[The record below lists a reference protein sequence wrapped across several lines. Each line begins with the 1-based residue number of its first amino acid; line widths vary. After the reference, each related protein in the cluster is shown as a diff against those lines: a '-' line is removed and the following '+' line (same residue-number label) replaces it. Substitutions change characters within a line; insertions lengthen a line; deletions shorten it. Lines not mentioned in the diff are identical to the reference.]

1 MYPSLVLTAAL
12 VAPAAPVPRDAAPP
26 ATGPA
31 PRVLALK
38 ADGAGAVRVTATVYV
53 KQTVT
58 TTQVVMEGNQQV
70 QKQIEYDTVTT
81 QHLSK
86 TLAEFNGTFA
96 TADGRPLTADEA
108 AARVK
113 AGATVLASADGKP
126 VGKAWLQAV
135 APDTVV
141 MVADGLAHAQILWGG
156 EPLPLTPAPQL
167 SLLAPADTGGPV
179 ARVTSSPAGGPVYY
193 DEVMWEGGARAFRG
207 RGGLRFAGDGMH
219 YLNGAPAEPKVLTK
233 PLAEVTFDAYDRAG
247 KLVPRGEAL
256 KRLAAGGLVLVA
268 GDGRMPDDGY
278 LKGFRE
284 DVLVLV
290 GNELVLPVVPLDQTK
305 KKLSEKPRGIFRD

>member
-12 VAPAAPVPRDAAPP
+12 VSPAAPVPRDAAPNVS
-26 ATGPA
+26 GPA

-38 ADGAGAVRVTATVYV
+38 ADNGGAVRVTATVYI

-58 TTQVVMEGNQQV
+58 ATQTVMEGNNQV
-70 QKQIEYDTVTT
+70 QKQVEYDTVTT
-81 QHLSK
+81 QYLNK
-86 TLAEFNGTFA
+86 TLAEFNGKFA

-108 AARVK
+108 TARVK

-126 VGKAWLQAV
+126 VSRAWLQAV

-141 MVADGLAHAQILWGG
+141 MVADGLAHAQIQWGG
-156 EPLPLTPAPQL
+156 DPYPTTPAPQL
-167 SLLAPADTGGPV
+167 GLVAAADKGGAV
-179 ARVTSSPAGGPVYY
+179 AQVTSQPVGSGAMYY
-193 DEVMWEGGARAFRG
+193 DEMAWEGRAIRG
-207 RGGLRFAGDGMH
+207 RGIRFAGDIAYHG
-219 YLNGAPAEPKVLTK
+219 GPAMDAKVLTK
-233 PLAEVTFDAYDRAG
+233 PLAEVKFDAYDRSG
-247 KLVPRGEAL
+247 KLVPRAEVL

-268 GDGRMPDDGY
+268 GDNRMPDDAY
-278 LKGFRE
+278 LKGFRD

-290 GNELVLPVVPLDQTK
+290 GNELVLPVPPLDQTK